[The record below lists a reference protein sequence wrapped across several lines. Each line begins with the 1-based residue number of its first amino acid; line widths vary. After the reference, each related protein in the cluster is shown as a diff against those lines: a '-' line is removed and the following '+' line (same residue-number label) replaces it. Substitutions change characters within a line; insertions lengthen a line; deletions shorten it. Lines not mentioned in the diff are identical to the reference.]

1 MNSKLI
7 LAIVIVALIGVVA
20 ATYHSNS
27 GETVINSLGGVQTEP
42 ESVTDV
48 AGVESDADS
57 ENVLE
62 GSTPLANE
70 GQVSSS
76 GQSSLNSI
84 WNRYIANAN
93 SGFSSVASNA
103 FNGRSSST
111 TSDNGGSNSGNG
123 GSNSGNSGSG
133 TGNSNN
139 GITQGNQSTT
149 NGTDN
154 TDTNSSKITSAQI
167 LAIAKNATPEG
178 YSNAQPSIFSTT
190 TVDGVV
196 IYSVRYTVNGEVI
209 GEAEIDGN
217 TGEIVGGAY
226 KDEVRPDV
234 VKNSSSSSS
243 SNSNNTDISNSSQ
256 NTVKKNNAT
265 QNSNDTK
272 KNSTKKTN
280 KAKKSK
286 KNR

>member
-111 TSDNGGSNSGNG
+111 TSDNG

-256 NTVKKNNAT
+256 NTVKKNTAT

-272 KNSTKKTN
+272 KNSTKITN